1 MIKNFADDDIIAR
14 LQFDQALQIRTAAFP
29 AGADNAIRS
38 EGAAAGPLLPPL
50 PHTLTTVRYLPEGS
64 NDAVLVLTAWT

>member
-1 MIKNFADDDIIAR
+1 M
-14 LQFDQALQIRTAAFP
+14 
-29 AGADNAIRS
+29 
-38 EGAAAGPLLPPL
+38 AAAGPLLPPL